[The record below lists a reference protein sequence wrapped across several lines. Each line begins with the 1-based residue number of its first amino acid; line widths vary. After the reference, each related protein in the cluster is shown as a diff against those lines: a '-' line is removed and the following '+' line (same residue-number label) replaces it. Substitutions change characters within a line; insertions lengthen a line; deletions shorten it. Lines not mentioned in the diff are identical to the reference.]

1 LVEKDMKT
9 KILFVGRN
17 ILKSEGKRG
26 TDSFFANLFDKTA
39 ANTHFD
45 FLGLSADDG
54 MRKDKQTEKSSIIRV
69 PSSILPRG
77 MDKSHYY
84 TDLWTGKIKRPLA
97 KKIINKNLDSL
108 RVGIELRKLLRQVR
122 VIHWLGSFMPLMNLI
137 LPMSRFYGV
146 QNIIS
151 LMSYYRRYPLN
162 NHLLKFSLG
171 GFDRVIVNTES
182 LSNALNVE
190 VGLRVNKIQFI
201 PTGVDLSLYKPAY
214 DKVELKKNRGIDPK
228 AKVIS
233 WFGPIEN
240 CEYPDFIHLLDHA
253 QAHVSQSTFYI
264 FAFKDEIP
272 PPYKPPSDKI
282 RFYNK
287 LDSIR
292 EILDITDLIVLP
304 FSRKNWKVG
313 LPLTIIEALACG
325 IPVITMKRKGIDE
338 AIKDNY
344 TGILV
349 ENREDIPQAIDSLL
363 GEDDVLKN
371 MAQNA
376 RKFAEEHFDIDK
388 VAESYISLWS
398 EF

>member
-182 LSNALNVE
+182 LGKALAVE
-190 VGLRVNKIQFI
+190 VGLNVNKIQFI
-201 PTGVDLSLYKPAY
+201 PTGVDLNLYKPAP
-214 DKVELKKNRGIDPK
+214 DKIELKKNR
-228 AKVIS
+228 VWS
-233 WFGPIEN
+233 
-240 CEYPDFIHLLDHA
+240 Y
-253 QAHVSQSTFYI
+253 
-264 FAFKDEIP
+264 
-272 PPYKPPSDKI
+272 
-282 RFYNK
+282 
-287 LDSIR
+287 R
-292 EILDITDLIVLP
+292 EL
-304 FSRKNWKVG
+304 
-313 LPLTIIEALACG
+313 
-325 IPVITMKRKGIDE
+325 
-338 AIKDNY
+338 
-344 TGILV
+344 
-349 ENREDIPQAIDSLL
+349 
-363 GEDDVLKN
+363 
-371 MAQNA
+371 
-376 RKFAEEHFDIDK
+376 
-388 VAESYISLWS
+388 
-398 EF
+398 